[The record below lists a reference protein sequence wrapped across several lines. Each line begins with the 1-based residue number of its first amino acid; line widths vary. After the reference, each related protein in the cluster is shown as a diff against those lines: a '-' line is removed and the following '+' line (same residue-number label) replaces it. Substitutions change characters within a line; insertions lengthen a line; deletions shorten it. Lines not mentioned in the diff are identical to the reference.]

1 MTTVNT
7 DKISFHHVDR
17 DSIADSGL
25 VSPTCAEPVKLPQA
39 ILGSNDS
46 EPIVPAT
53 KDLIRVKKTS
63 DLVRGQET
71 RAAASD
77 PKILLHICCAPC
89 ATYPVAYLRSEL
101 GMEPTGYFYNP
112 NIHPQFEYQR
122 RLDTF
127 QNWAADSG
135 IDYYLQSDCDEGR
148 WRSFPTKQ
156 KQIHCRTCYSLRFA
170 EACRHA
176 AAEGFAYFTST
187 LFVSPYQDHLLM
199 RQIAYQ
205 MADRWGIKFLDIDF
219 RPGYRFGQQM
229 ARESGM
235 YRQRYCGC
243 IYSLGESN
251 FKDKILT
258 QVGLTAADIPDREV

>member
-1 MTTVNT
+1 MTANP
-7 DKISFHHVDR
+7 SFR
-17 DSIADSGL
+17 RRRFNKS
-25 VSPTCAEPVKLPQA
+25 Q
-39 ILGSNDS
+39 
-46 EPIVPAT
+46 
-53 KDLIRVKKTS
+53 KTS

-101 GMEPTGYFYNP
+101 GMEPTGFYNP

-156 KQIHCRTCYSLRFA
+156 SRYTVAPAIVCALPSMSSCRRRICLFYKYTICQSLSR
-170 EACRHA
+170 
-176 AAEGFAYFTST
+176 
-187 LFVSPYQDHLLM
+187 SP
-199 RQIAYQ
+199 
-205 MADRWGIKFLDIDF
+205 
-219 RPGYRFGQQM
+219 
-229 ARESGM
+229 
-235 YRQRYCGC
+235 
-243 IYSLGESN
+243 
-251 FKDKILT
+251 
-258 QVGLTAADIPDREV
+258 

>member
-7 DKISFHHVDR
+7 DKNFIS
-17 DSIADSGL
+17 IMLTETAL
-25 VSPTCAEPVKLPQA
+25 PTAVWYPYLCRTGKVATSYS
-39 ILGSNDS
+39 GSNDS

-156 KQIHCRTCYSLRFA
+156 KQ
-170 EACRHA
+170 
-176 AAEGFAYFTST
+176 T
-187 LFVSPYQDHLLM
+187 LSHLL
-199 RQIAYQ
+199 
-205 MADRWGIKFLDIDF
+205 
-219 RPGYRFGQQM
+219 
-229 ARESGM
+229 
-235 YRQRYCGC
+235 
-243 IYSLGESN
+243 
-251 FKDKILT
+251 
-258 QVGLTAADIPDREV
+258 

>member
-148 WRSFPTKQ
+148 WRSFQLSKSRYTVAPAIVCALPKHVVMPQQ
-156 KQIHCRTCYSLRFA
+156 K
-170 EACRHA
+170 
-176 AAEGFAYFTST
+176 
-187 LFVSPYQDHLLM
+187 DLLIL
-199 RQIAYQ
+199 QVHYLSVP
-205 MADRWGIKFLDIDF
+205 IKITF
-219 RPGYRFGQQM
+219 
-229 ARESGM
+229 
-235 YRQRYCGC
+235 
-243 IYSLGESN
+243 
-251 FKDKILT
+251 
-258 QVGLTAADIPDREV
+258 